1 LVAALLLGACGGEE
15 RKVPAPSPTPTAT
28 SLATPA
34 PEATVAS
41 PAAAP
46 TAAPKGTDASAVL
59 KDPGKAK
66 ERAPARF
73 RVSFETTK
81 GPFVVEVHRD
91 WAPKG
96 ADRFYNLARAGF
108 FDDVRFFRVISGFM
122 VQFGIHGDPE
132 VAGAWR
138 TAQIPDDPVAH
149 SNKRGTITF
158 ATAGPNTRTTQVFIN
173 FRDNAGL
180 DGQGFAPFGEV
191 VEGMS
196 VVDSLYAG
204 YGEGRPSGAG
214 PDQGRMQMEGN
225 AYLQRDFSKLDSV
238 KKARVAA
245 APKAQANN

>member
-1 LVAALLLGACGGEE
+1 VASAA
-15 RKVPAPSPTPTAT
+15 APPT
-28 SLATPA
+28 
-34 PEATVAS
+34 PEATVAPS

-46 TAAPKGTDASAVL
+46 TAAPKADGKAAL
-59 KDPGKAK
+59 KDPAQAK
-66 ERAPARF
+66 DRAPARF

-96 ADRFYNLARAGF
+96 ADRFYNLAKAGF

-138 TAQIPDDPVAH
+138 SAQIGDDPVAH

-158 ATAGPNTRTTQVFIN
+158 ATAGPNTRTTQLFIN

-180 DGQGFAPFGEV
+180 DGQGFAPIGEV

-196 VVDSLYAG
+196 VVDALYAG
-204 YGEGRPSGAG
+204 YGEGRPQGAG

-225 AYLQRDFSKLDSV
+225 AYLQRDFPKLDSV
-238 KKARVAA
+238 KKARVSA